1 MSIDSVIA
9 EVATPQYGLA
19 ELGQLEAA
27 GVRRHHVVTRVRS
40 GHLER
45 FRPGVFVVAGSP
57 RSYEQVV
64 LAAVLAAGTHA
75 VASHS
80 TAGILWELPFVEAR
94 AVELTTPRTHWAR
107 MPGVRAHRTVAF
119 LRCEH
124 TVHRR
129 IPVTT
134 VARTLVDL
142 SGSLSVP
149 QIGRMTD
156 RALREGQLHLDDLR
170 RCNAGLPPAPGRR
183 PKRIAAVLRRRV
195 AGYEPGDSDLEVRFA
210 RAIVAG
216 GLPEPVQQHPV
227 LAGTRPCRIDL
238 AYPEQKL
245 AIEID
250 GWEYHRTRS
259 AFDNDRA
266 RANDLVV
273 AGWNVLRFTSTMTD
287 AHAVEI
293 LSAALSQ
300 KRSA

>member
-9 EVATPQYGLA
+9 EVAAPQYGLA
-19 ELGQLEAA
+19 ELGQLDAV
-27 GVRRHHVVTRVRS
+27 GVRRHHIVSRLRS

-57 RSYEQVV
+57 RSYEQAV
-64 LAAVLAAGTHA
+64 LAAVLAAGSHA
-75 VASHS
+75 VASHA
-80 TAGILWELPFVEAR
+80 TAAILWELPFVEAL
-94 AVELTTPRTHWAR
+94 ALELTTPRPHWAR

-129 IPVTT
+129 IPVTS

-149 QIGRMTD
+149 QLGRMTD
-156 RALREGQLHLDDLR
+156 RALREGKLHLDDLR
-170 RCNAGLPPAPGRR
+170 KCNAGLPPAPGRR
-183 PKRIAAVLRRRV
+183 PMRIAAVLRRRL

-210 RAIVAG
+210 RAMVAG
-216 GLPEPVQQHPV
+216 GLPEPVQQHRV
-227 LAGTRPCRIDL
+227 VAGTRRCRIDL
-238 AYPEQKL
+238 AYPELKL

-250 GWEYHRTRS
+250 GWEHHRTRS

-266 RANDLVV
+266 RANDLVI

-293 LSAALSQ
+293 VGAALSQ
-300 KRSA
+300 KQSA

>member
-9 EVATPQYGLA
+9 EVAAPQYGLA
-19 ELGQLEAA
+19 ELGQLDAV
-27 GVRRHHVVTRVRS
+27 GVRRHHIVSRLRS

-57 RSYEQVV
+57 RSYEQAV
-64 LAAVLAAGTHA
+64 LAAVLAAGSHA
-75 VASHS
+75 VASHA
-80 TAGILWELPFVEAR
+80 TAAILWELPFVEAL
-94 AVELTTPRTHWAR
+94 AVELTTPRPHWAR

-129 IPVTT
+129 IPVTS

-142 SGSLSVP
+142 
-149 QIGRMTD
+149 
-156 RALREGQLHLDDLR
+156 
-170 RCNAGLPPAPGRR
+170 
-183 PKRIAAVLRRRV
+183 
-195 AGYEPGDSDLEVRFA
+195 
-210 RAIVAG
+210 
-216 GLPEPVQQHPV
+216 
-227 LAGTRPCRIDL
+227 
-238 AYPEQKL
+238 AYPELKL

-250 GWEYHRTRS
+250 GWEHHRTRS
-259 AFDNDRA
+259 AFDDDRV

-293 LSAALSQ
+293 VGAALSQ
-300 KRSA
+300 KQSA